1 MDQECHLNGIK
12 LQMCSEGKTEQNHPT
27 TTCNEKNTSLLFD
40 NFPGFHGPSGCL
52 TKPPGLAS
60 GSTALVHLNPIL
72 FLTLLLSDG
81 THLLGWH
88 PTRALGWLKRETF
101 WGIKLVNQES
111 DGWVKIVVIDFYCF
125 PFLLDFPSV
134 NRSKFI
140 EHALE
145 FVGTWCML
153 DRRTMWNLG
162 SYWSEG
168 TPAYPTNN
176 CNQTTWFT

>member
-1 MDQECHLNGIK
+1 MQRKKIHLCFSII
-12 LQMCSEGKTEQNHPT
+12 
-27 TTCNEKNTSLLFD
+27 
-40 NFPGFHGPSGCL
+40 FPGFMDLPDVWQNHQVWH
-52 TKPPGLAS
+52 PGQQPWCI
-60 GSTALVHLNPIL
+60 LNPIL